1 MKLLYLV
8 HRIPYPPNRG
18 DRIRSYHLLRFLAA
32 RHNVWLACLSDEPT
46 PDDHLA
52 ALEAWCDRVAVIRL
66 GGMSRWLRAAKSL
79 AFGRSASEGL
89 FASTRLSSTIDAW
102 ARETKFD
109 AAVAFCSSMVPY
121 LRARSLKNVPAIV
134 DLVDVDSEKWRD
146 YAKTA
151 GLGKRQLFALEGR
164 RVGALEREAASRA
177 AALTTVS
184 DAEASL
190 CRENC
195 AAAPVHGISNGV
207 DLDYFGT
214 VPPLAEPSA
223 NLQECVF
230 VGALDYRANIDGLAW
245 FCREVWPE
253 VRRQHPKATF
263 TAVGRKPSPVVQRLA
278 ELPGV
283 SVAGDVPDVRPYLA
297 RAAAVA
303 APLRVARGIQNK
315 VLEAMAARR
324 PVVASSGAL
333 EGIDLEIGR
342 HALRADSPDEWVA
355 GLSRLFTDPQ
365 LRIDLAA
372 AGRAFIEAHHSWELR
387 LKPFEDLLAE
397 LRRDCRETVPSTSC

>member
-18 DRIRSYHLLRFLAA
+18 DRIRSYHLLRHLAA
-32 RHNVWLACLSDEPT
+32 RHDVWLACLSDEPT

-52 ALEAWCDRVAVIRL
+52 ALEAWCERVAVVRL
-66 GGMSRWLRAAKSL
+66 GRTSRWLRATKSL

-89 FASTRLSSTIDAW
+89 FASPDLKPVIDGWTQAV
-102 ARETKFD
+102 RFD
-109 AAVAFCSSMVPY
+109 AAIAFCSSMVPY
-121 LRARSLKNVPAIV
+121 LRARSLKNVPAVI

-151 GLGKRQLFALEGR
+151 AFGKRQLFALEGR
-164 RVGALEREAASRA
+164 RVGALEHEAARRA
-177 AALTTVS
+177 TALATVS
-184 DAEASL
+184 EAEASL

-195 AAAPVHGISNGV
+195 APTPVHGISNGV
-207 DLDYFGT
+207 DLDYFGA
-214 VPPLAEPSA
+214 VPPLAERA
-223 NLQECVF
+223 ADVQECVF
-230 VGALDYRANIDGLAW
+230 VGALDYRANIDGLVW

-253 VRRQHPKATF
+253 LRRRHPKATF
-263 TAVGRKPSPVVQRLA
+263 TAVGRKPAPAVRRLA

-283 SVAGDVPDVRPYLA
+283 SIAADVPDVRPYLA
-297 RAAAVA
+297 RATAVA

-324 PVVASSGAL
+324 PVVASGGAL

-342 HALRADSPDEWVA
+342 HALQADSSDEWVA
-355 GLSRLFTDPQ
+355 ALSKLFEDRQ

-372 AGRAFIEAHHSWELR
+372 AGRTFVEAHHSWESR
-387 LKPFEDLLAE
+387 LKPFDDLLAE
-397 LRRDCRETVPSTSC
+397 LRADCREPAPSTSC